1 MIVIESLLLSSVP
14 LLALIFF
21 VAAIYSSVGHGGAS
35 GYLAVLALFSMP
47 VAQLS
52 GTALV
57 LNVLV
62 SSLAF
67 WSFYRGGH
75 RLPAFSWLL
84 VLASVPLSFLGGS
97 LTIADSFYKFLLA
110 IALILSA
117 MRLAIARR
125 CDADQE
131 LRKPQLLALVGT
143 GSSIGFLSGIVG
155 IGGGIFLSPIAIFMR
170 WANVKSAATL
180 SALFILVNSISGIA
194 GRAVAHKLVVT
205 PAIGL
210 IVAAFAGGVVGSQ
223 LGSRYFDGAALRRIL
238 ALVLLIAAWKL
249 IMTYFE

>member
-1 MIVIESLLLSSVP
+1 MIETLSLTSAP
-14 LLALIFF
+14 LLILIFF

-35 GYLAVLALFSMP
+35 GYLAVLALFSLP

-67 WSFYRGGH
+67 WSFYRAGH
-75 RLPAFSWLL
+75 KLPAFSWML
-84 VLASVPLSFLGGS
+84 VLASLPFSFLGGS
-97 LTIADSFYKFLLA
+97 LTIADSSYKLLLA

-117 MRLAIARR
+117 IRLAIAKRS
-125 CDADQE
+125 DALQE
-131 LRKPQLLALVGT
+131 LTKPHPFALAGT

-155 IGGGIFLSPIAIFMR
+155 VGGGIFLSPIAIFMQ
-170 WANVKSAATL
+170 WATVKSAATL
-180 SALFILVNSISGIA
+180 SALFILVNSLSGIA
-194 GRAVAHKLVVT
+194 GRAVANKLVVT
-205 PAIGL
+205 PAVGI

-223 LGSRYFDGAALRRIL
+223 LGSLYFDGVALRRIL

-249 IMTYFE
+249 IMTYFG

>member
-1 MIVIESLLLSSVP
+1 MIETLSLSSVP

-47 VAQLS
+47 IAQLS

-67 WSFYRGGH
+67 WSFYRAGH
-75 RLPAFSWLL
+75 KLPVFSWML
-84 VLASVPLSFLGGS
+84 VLASVPFSFLGGS
-97 LTIADSFYKFLLA
+97 LTISDSSYKLLLA

-117 MRLAIARR
+117 LKLIIVKQGNSVQ
-125 CDADQE
+125 D
-131 LRKPQLLALVGT
+131 LRKPQPIALAGT
-143 GSSIGFLSGIVG
+143 GSSIGLLSGIVG
-155 IGGGIFLSPIAIFMR
+155 VGGGIFLSPIAIFMR
-170 WANVKSAATL
+170 WATVKSAATV
-180 SALFILVNSISGIA
+180 SALFILVNSLSGIA
-194 GRAVAHKLVVT
+194 GRAVANKLVVT
-205 PAIGL
+205 PAVGL

-249 IMTYFE
+249 IMIYFG